1 MSFIKSREVPLIIVC
16 IVGFLMILS
25 YYFGSSIEVL
35 KNTSTVVQKWTVI
48 VAAFALLIGLINIS
62 RIHVNHLIRRTKGQW
77 IFSVWCLVLMY
88 TMIALGILGTT
99 KHPGY
104 QWLYTWVFLPIDAT
118 MYSSLA
124 FFISSAAYRAFKAR
138 SVEATIMLVSGIV
151 VMLMN
156 APIGSIIWQ
165 GFPVIGKWIMTT
177 PVVGA
182 QRAFLITFVIGTV
195 AIGIRTLLGMERGY
209 LGRERD

>member
-1 MSFIKSREVPLIIVC
+1 MSFIKGREIPLIITF

-25 YYFGSSIEVL
+25 YYFGPSVEVL

-48 VAAFALLIGLINIS
+48 VAAFALIIGLINIS
-62 RIHVNHLIRRTKGQW
+62 RIHVNHLIKRTKGQW
-77 IFSVWCLVLMY
+77 IFSLWCLALMY
-88 TMIALGILGTT
+88 TMIALGLLGTT

-138 SVEATIMLVSGIV
+138 SLEATIMLLSGIV

-165 GFPVIGKWIMTT
+165 GFPVVGKWIMNT

-182 QRAFLITFVIGTV
+182 QRAFMITFVLGTV
-195 AIGIRTLLGMERGY
+195 AVGIRTLLGMERGW
-209 LGRERD
+209 LGRERE

>member
-1 MSFIKSREVPLIIVC
+1 MSFIKSKGIPMIITF
-16 IVGFLMILS
+16 IVGILMIVS
-25 YYFGSSIEVL
+25 YYFGSSVVVL
-35 KNTSTVVQKWTVI
+35 KDASTVIQKWTVI
-48 VAAFALLIGLINIS
+48 VAAFALIIGLINIS
-62 RIHVNHLIRRTKGQW
+62 RIHVNHIIRRTKGQW
-77 IFSVWCLVLMY
+77 MFSLWCLAIMY
-88 TMIALGILGTT
+88 IMLAAGLLGTT

-138 SVEATIMLVSGIV
+138 NIESAIMLVSGIV

-156 APIGSIIWQ
+156 APIGTIIWS
-165 GFPVIGKWIMTT
+165 GFPVIGSWIMKT

-182 QRAFLITFVIGTV
+182 QRAFMITFVLGTV
-195 AIGIRTLLGMERGY
+195 AIGVRTLLGMERGY
-209 LGRERD
+209 LGREED

>member
-1 MSFIKSREVPLIIVC
+1 LSFIKSRGIPMIITF
-16 IVGFLMILS
+16 IVGILMIIS
-25 YYFGSSIEVL
+25 YYFGSSVVAL
-35 KNTSTVVQKWTVI
+35 KDASTVVQKWTVI
-48 VAAFALLIGLINIS
+48 VAAFALIIGLVNIS
-62 RIHVNHLIRRTKGQW
+62 RIHVNHIIRRTKGQW
-77 IFSVWCLVLMY
+77 IFSLWCLAIMY
-88 TMIALGILGTT
+88 IMLAVGLLGTT

-138 SVEATIMLVSGIV
+138 NIESAIMLVSGIV

-156 APIGSIIWQ
+156 APIGTIIWQ
-165 GFPVIGKWIMTT
+165 GFPIIGSWIMKT

-182 QRAFLITFVIGTV
+182 QRAFMITFVLGTV

-209 LGRERD
+209 LGREEE